1 MSRLLESSCPLL
13 TFHSLSPHS
22 PCSHENPIKATFAA
36 INITSMDCKDMEEN
50 GTNTRRSLR
59 FEDYNNRRV
68 FLRSYPLHFGAEDEK
83 NNEGK
88 VSSTNK
94 DTEKKTIRRMFSAV
108 IHWGEGKVLILRK
121 FKDKLQVT
129 KTRSLRFEDNNN
141 RRVFLRS
148 YPLPFGAEDEKT
160 NEEKVS
166 ATNKDTEKKPIR
178 GMFLAVI
185 HWGEGKVLIL
195 RKFKDKLQ
203 MKRKLEKKENPHINM
218 VQ

>member
-1 MSRLLESSCPLL
+1 
-13 TFHSLSPHS
+13 
-22 PCSHENPIKATFAA
+22 
-36 INITSMDCKDMEEN
+36 
-50 GTNTRRSLR
+50 
-59 FEDYNNRRV
+59 
-68 FLRSYPLHFGAEDEK
+68 
-83 NNEGK
+83 
-88 VSSTNK
+88 
-94 DTEKKTIRRMFSAV
+94 MFSAV

-160 NEEKVS
+160 NDEKVS

-178 GMFLAVI
+178 RMFLAVI

-195 RKFKDKLQ
+195 RKFKHKLQ
-203 MKRKLEKKENPHINM
+203 VKSLSPIPSYCSRQGIMSTKQKKEPEVIFWAIPNTDAFLLLIPAENPLESGDQSGHERECTIYKHVCQKM
-218 VQ
+218 P